1 MRIIKLVVL
10 VIVIEYFQI
19 AYVLLETLS
28 IAIKIVRIVTRIVP
42 LALLKLLVIV
52 AKLIEEDKIAS
63 IYKYIYLFLFNKI

>member
-1 MRIIKLVVL
+1 VRIIKLVVL